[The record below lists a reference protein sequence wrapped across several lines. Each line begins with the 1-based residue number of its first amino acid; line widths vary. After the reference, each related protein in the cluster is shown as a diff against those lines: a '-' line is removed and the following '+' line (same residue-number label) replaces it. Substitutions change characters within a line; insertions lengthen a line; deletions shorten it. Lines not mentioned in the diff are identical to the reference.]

1 MRTIEQ
7 LNTLL
12 EELEKRIR
20 NISTAQSTLA
30 QINNICTYIANV
42 QDYLK
47 ELNIAFDDHV
57 QNCQDYTDDITNLQN
72 QINEIS
78 ASLEE
83 LISNDETF
91 NALKTSFDDLK
102 SQFETFIGSSSTTA
116 ENLEND
122 ISLLQTDL
130 AVTQDDVTTLQSDLS
145 DTNKTIGEHTTTI
158 TNLQTT
164 QTNLQTTQSSQAST
178 INSLNTRLTNCENNV
193 NSLSGGVDIS
203 DYEARLTALE
213 NINGPAC
220 AHATYSFHNAK
231 PSNYTLYTR
240 EYYFSCDKGDLL
252 YQKCKLNYETIS
264 ATTLTISI
272 YENQEPTGETFVIDL
287 DKYPREFEICRQK
300 YATQHSHNIMIKAVA
315 DADIMYN
322 SLDLW
327 LFGKNIRLYDFNQDV
342 KVSCF
347 DNKIYITRYYDDC
360 VKYGKFNSSDEI
372 DLDNLPYSQSYNTA
386 LGNFRYLVYGVYYYY
401 MNSRFEQIEEGVFY
415 GEDLSNNSYVLFDAE
430 QSDKDTNYIKK
441 LNKSPMCGGEIYPS
455 TYMEASTW
463 SLKNLSFQ
471 TGGLF
476 SAHTN
481 TFNNLSK
488 YYTGE
493 FLCYCLAQ
501 DVTTDSSESPLYLT
515 EVCGVAL
522 ADDKGLYFVRHSSPN
537 YFAKIC
543 SGGDLFNIYSY
554 NNNKFF
560 NIYVRNGTTMKKYK
574 YEYNSTSPT
583 IALETTLI
591 DCHYIYD
598 LPDGGII
605 KKTTTGWMVEKAT
618 IDDE

>member
-57 QNCQDYTDDITNLQN
+57 RNCQDYTDDITNLQN

-130 AVTQDDVTTLQSDLS
+130 AVTQDDVTTLQSNLS

-213 NINGPAC
+213 NTIN
-220 AHATYSFHNAK
+220 
-231 PSNYTLYTR
+231 TLYEIKVCLRKVVNEVTVSEILFIFYSKNKLTTTESIMNYIDTR
-240 EYYFSCDKGDLL
+240 QIPATGFYYDKLVFGIYCGNTVRFSLL
-252 YQKCKLNYETIS
+252 
-264 ATTLTISI
+264 
-272 YENQEPTGETFVIDL
+272 VIDVTIDNNDI
-287 DKYPREFEICRQK
+287 DKYARIANEYAYASDDTWTVFINARE
-300 YATQHSHNIMIKAVA
+300 
-315 DADIMYN
+315 
-322 SLDLW
+322 
-327 LFGKNIRLYDFNQDV
+327 
-342 KVSCF
+342 
-347 DNKIYITRYYDDC
+347 
-360 VKYGKFNSSDEI
+360 
-372 DLDNLPYSQSYNTA
+372 
-386 LGNFRYLVYGVYYYY
+386 
-401 MNSRFEQIEEGVFY
+401 
-415 GEDLSNNSYVLFDAE
+415 
-430 QSDKDTNYIKK
+430 
-441 LNKSPMCGGEIYPS
+441 
-455 TYMEASTW
+455 
-463 SLKNLSFQ
+463 
-471 TGGLF
+471 
-476 SAHTN
+476 
-481 TFNNLSK
+481 
-488 YYTGE
+488 
-493 FLCYCLAQ
+493 
-501 DVTTDSSESPLYLT
+501 VT
-515 EVCGVAL
+515 
-522 ADDKGLYFVRHSSPN
+522 
-537 YFAKIC
+537 
-543 SGGDLFNIYSY
+543 
-554 NNNKFF
+554 
-560 NIYVRNGTTMKKYK
+560 
-574 YEYNSTSPT
+574 
-583 IALETTLI
+583 
-591 DCHYIYD
+591 
-598 LPDGGII
+598 
-605 KKTTTGWMVEKAT
+605 
-618 IDDE
+618 